1 MNEGVSRRA
10 IARAFCVTIARR
22 EAFGLLAEH
31 SVTRQEASTR
41 RTSDETTRCDEEAL
55 GHLSDRLAR
64 LYRFWLAIVLVA
76 LAVGTPLD
84 LIEDRQLETQTVP
97 LSGLVSRLTAGDP
110 AALETAAL
118 LVVTL
123 GPVAGL
129 VLITASC
136 ARSGDRRT
144 ALLALTVLV
153 VVAALP
159 VARSFAER

>member
-10 IARAFCVTIARR
+10 IARSFCVTIARR
-22 EAFGLLAEH
+22 ETFGLLAEH
-31 SVTRQEASTR
+31 SVARQETSTR

-64 LYRFWLAIVLVA
+64 LYRFWLAIVLVV
-76 LAVGTPLD
+76 LAVGTALD

-97 LSGLVSRLTAGDP
+97 LSGLVSPLTAGDP

-129 VLITASC
+129 VLIIASC

>member
-1 MNEGVSRRA
+1 MNEGVSQRA

-31 SVTRQEASTR
+31 SVARQEASTR
-41 RTSDETTRCDEEAL
+41 QTKDQTTHCDEEAL
-55 GHLSDRLAR
+55 GLLSDRLAR
-64 LYRFWLAIVLVA
+64 LYRLWVAVVLVVLAIG
-76 LAVGTPLD
+76 AVLD
-84 LIEDRQLETQTVP
+84 LIEDRQLETRTVP
-97 LSGLVSRLTAGDP
+97 LSELLSRLTAGDP

-129 VLITASC
+129 VMIVANC

-144 ALLALTVLV
+144 ALLALAVLV
-153 VVAALP
+153 AVAALP
-159 VARSFAER
+159 VARFFAGL